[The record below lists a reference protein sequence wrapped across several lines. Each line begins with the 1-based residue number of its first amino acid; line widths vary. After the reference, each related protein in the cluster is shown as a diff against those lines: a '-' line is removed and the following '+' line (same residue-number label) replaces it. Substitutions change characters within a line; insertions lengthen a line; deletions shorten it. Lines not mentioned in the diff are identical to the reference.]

1 MAQSVS
7 KYGLGF
13 VFLLTLTLGIP
24 AAWSQN
30 PATGAVGA
38 QPHPDS
44 AVAKSLAPPAPKK
57 GFFDKAW
64 DRLASLDIK
73 WKANVL
79 DIEIIEGLRA
89 AVDYRY
95 NVEPSYD
102 GEFHLRYDRATVPLT
117 VNVGQ
122 LFGKTSQY
130 FGVTLSHSTEILYVR
145 PFKSKSKAILAVP
158 FGYDSV
164 PTSVGQILERL
175 PLSADN
181 AIKNLAVGDFFSVSA
196 YLNLI
201 VSAASLPLSAT
212 TRGFIATHYLIS
224 GQFQIHLVKAEDQK
238 LEIKII
244 ALRKTDT
251 GVSAVAGFG
260 SGHKVFGLSV
270 VDRRIEKWLNL
281 TDVFQISYG
290 KLKSN
295 LMMVN
300 YMLDMKDPRV
310 RDAYDGIA
318 AKLTELATLETVKIL
333 DPRNS
338 NSELTSKLISD
349 ITPFETI
356 YASEKYRIASVRT
369 VDRRFKGKNDV
380 DVADRSGFRFAPVIM
395 KFTKDTEYFENVLT
409 SSDADEKL
417 EYYRLHTFVRT
428 NAISW
433 WGTLFKATSL
443 SRASI
448 LFDSDVNGGFDER
461 PNDPRENGS
470 LRDIVFEW
478 DYRDKVLTAAEMKM
492 IKDGVRQAVPESVH
506 KGIDWGSF
514 VDGADFEN
522 ARFNYKMVLHPS
534 SLKSVA
540 AAGEGN
546 IYGALLEY
554 LKTIP
559 EPSSDP
565 QESSAAP
572 DSAMNSYNPYVNK
585 VEEKYKSS
593 LQSIAHYLAKVANPN
608 STMKQKAD
616 AFAELRFNNLFIEIG
631 PGFLVSVL
639 PQANLKKLVYFEIVM
654 TADDVPP
661 MTPFKFGQIQDR
673 KVYDA
678 ANYIQAIL
686 TTDEFSIITEMMKS
700 AKKK

>member
-1 MAQSVS
+1 MAQFVS
-7 KYGLGF
+7 KQRFGF
-13 VFLLTLTLGIP
+13 VLMMTLTTVLSTP
-24 AAWSQN
+24 AVAD
-30 PATGAVGA
+30 PVA
-38 QPHPDS
+38 QPHSES
-44 AVAKSLAPPAPKK
+44 AISGSLAAPKPKK
-57 GFFDKAW
+57 GFLEKTW
-64 DRLASLDIK
+64 DRIASLDIK
-73 WKANVL
+73 WKANLL
-79 DIEIIEGLRA
+79 DVEIIEGLRA

-102 GEFHLRYDRATVPLT
+102 GEFHLRYDRATLPIS

-130 FGVTLSHSTEILYVR
+130 FGVTLGHATELLYVR
-145 PFKSKSKAILAVP
+145 PYKSKSKAIIAIP
-158 FGYDSV
+158 FGYDKV
-164 PTSVGQILERL
+164 PTSVGDILERL
-175 PLSADN
+175 PLSAEN
-181 AIKNLAVGDFFSVSA
+181 AIKSLAVGDFFSVSA
-196 YLNLI
+196 HLNL
-201 VSAASLPLSAT
+201 VVGASSLPLSAT
-212 TRGFIATHYLIS
+212 TRGFVATHYLIS

-244 ALRKTDT
+244 ALRKTDKAI
-251 GVSAVAGFG
+251 SAVAGFTN
-260 SGHKVFGLSV
+260 SHKVFGLSV

-281 TDVFQISYG
+281 TEVFQVSYG
-290 KLKSN
+290 KMTSN

-300 YMLDMKDPRV
+300 YMLDMKDQQV
-310 RDAYDGIA
+310 REAYDGIA
-318 AKLTELATLETVKIL
+318 GKLTELAKLETVKIL

-338 NSELTSKLISD
+338 NNELTSMLISD
-349 ITPFETI
+349 ITPFEEI
-356 YASEKYRIASVRT
+356 YAKEKYRIQSVRT

-380 DVADRSGFRFAPVIM
+380 DVADRSTFKFAPVIM

-409 SSDADEKL
+409 SSDTNEKL
-417 EYYRLHTFVRT
+417 DYYRLHTFVRT

-433 WGTLFKATSL
+433 WGTLFKATSV

-448 LFDSDVNGGFDER
+448 LFDSDKDAGVGQ
-461 PNDPRENGS
+461 

-478 DYRDKVLTAAEMKM
+478 DYRDKSLTKSEMKM
-492 IKDGVRQAVPESVH
+492 IKDGVKQALPESIH
-506 KGIDWGSF
+506 KTVNWGSF
-514 VDGADFEN
+514 VDGAEFDN
-522 ARFNYKMVLHPS
+522 ARFNYKMVLHP
-534 SLKSVA
+534 LALTSVA
-540 AAGEGN
+540 NAGEGN
-546 IYGALLEY
+546 IYGALLDY

-565 QESSAAP
+565 QELESAP
-572 DSAMNSYNPYVNK
+572 DSGLNSYNPYVNK

-593 LQSIAHYLAKVANPN
+593 LQSIAHYLAKVADPN

-639 PQANLKKLVYFEIVM
+639 PPAELKKLVYFEIVM

-661 MTPFKFGQIQDR
+661 MPSFKFGLIQDR